1 MKFSKGLFHN
11 NGQNNIVKK
20 IKTIKNKNKTN
31 NFLFKKLTSSKDLN
45 IKKNKIIEGI
55 IIPVIF
61 TKSKKEQDNHWMS
74 VARLRYPMMSVK
86 KDNYEAIL
94 TACYLH
100 DKYENEKRMVFA

>member
-61 TKSKKEQDNHWMS
+61 TKSKKEQDTAAS
-74 VARLRYPMMSVK
+74 ILSLRLYDFVK
-86 KDNYEAIL
+86 IIA
-94 TACYLH
+94 
-100 DKYENEKRMVFA
+100 

>member
-61 TKSKKEQDNHWMS
+61 TKSKKEQDTAAFILS
-74 VARLRYPMMSVK
+74 LILYDFVK
-86 KDNYEAIL
+86 IIA
-94 TACYLH
+94 
-100 DKYENEKRMVFA
+100 